1 MEDNM
6 IKSLR
11 RRVEDADCAHRQ
23 AQIRASMACLH
34 IHNECDGSFT
44 QSEAEGK
51 DERETADVQQQ
62 KHASASVL
70 CHAKVATEHSIIAQ
84 NNQLQL
90 QLEASFRR
98 TKLLE
103 RRLQERQVSTASKS
117 LSVHVCQGS
126 PCDNLPKTEQ
136 SLSRRGVQLM
146 VEHAGIP
153 SIVA

>member
-1 MEDNM
+1 M

-11 RRVEDADCAHRQ
+11 RRVEDADDAHRQ

-34 IHNECDGSFT
+34 IHNECDGSFA

-51 DERETADVQQQ
+51 EEREKTDGQQQ
-62 KHASASVL
+62 KHAS
-70 CHAKVATEHSIIAQ
+70 VATEHSIIAQ

-103 RRLQERQVSTASKS
+103 RRLQERQVSTASS
-117 LSVHVCQGS
+117 LRICIYARD
-126 PCDNLPKTEQ
+126 DNAITFPRQ
-136 SLSRRGVQLM
+136 SNHSAEEG
-146 VEHAGIP
+146 H
-153 SIVA
+153 S

>member
-1 MEDNM
+1 M

-103 RRLQERQVSTASKS
+103 RRLQERQVSTASS
-117 LSVHVCQGS
+117 LCLCMFARDHHAITF
-126 PCDNLPKTEQ
+126 PRQ
-136 SLSRRGVQLM
+136 SNHSAEEGY
-146 VEHAGIP
+146 
-153 SIVA
+153 S

>member
-1 MEDNM
+1 MIHDNM
-6 IKSLR
+6 IQILR
-11 RRVEDADCAHRQ
+11 RRVEDADDAHRQ

-34 IHNECDGSFT
+34 IHNECDGSFA

-90 QLEASFRR
+90 QLEESFRR

-103 RRLQERQVSTASKS
+103 RRLQERQVSTASS
-117 LSVHVCQGS
+117 LCMCIFTRDDHAI
-126 PCDNLPKTEQ
+126 TF
-136 SLSRRGVQLM
+136 SRQTHHSAEEG
-146 VEHAGIP
+146 H
-153 SIVA
+153 S